1 MVTDKIL
8 KTMESF
14 LFNIMI
20 SVNISM
26 RFIFVIFNRAQSMKL
41 NLYIVIKNMEQYIH
55 LLLKKMMIIL
65 YNYINLVL
73 EDKIQKELRKDL
85 IDQLYYLQ
93 KGMTINF

>member
-14 LFNIMI
+14 LFNITI

-26 RFIFVIFNRAQSMKL
+26 RFIFVIFNRVQSMKL

-55 LLLKKMMIIL
+55 LLSKKMMIIL

>member
-26 RFIFVIFNRAQSMKL
+26 RFIFVIFNRVQSMKL

>member
-1 MVTDKIL
+1 MVPDKIL

-14 LFNIMI
+14 LFNIVT

-93 KGMTINF
+93 KEMTINF

>member
-1 MVTDKIL
+1 MVTDKIF

-14 LFNIMI
+14 LFNMMT

-26 RFIFVIFNRAQSMKL
+26 RFTFVIFNRAQSMKL

-65 YNYINLVL
+65 YNYINQVS

-93 KGMTINF
+93 KGMTTNF